1 MECDSVESL
10 DHAEAFGA
18 IGRAIAEGAPDGWQ
32 QLRLHYRAT
41 IQIDAARMQ
50 AVDAAGLVSHIE
62 VPDAAMD
69 CLTELRSTMYQ
80 PGKGTWF
87 TARFVLDLSG
97 KYSVDFDY
105 DNEPDFVPQL
115 TAGAYALDQ
124 EYFPRDADH
133 TPNWLSAKL
142 LEAETDR

>member
-1 MECDSVESL
+1 MTERDSVESL
-10 DHAEAFGA
+10 DHAEAFDEV
-18 IGRAIAEGAPDGWQ
+18 GRAIAEGAPDGWQ
-32 QLRLHYRAT
+32 QLRLDYRAT

-50 AVDAAGLVSHIE
+50 AVDAAGVVSHIE

-69 CLTELRSTMYQ
+69 CLAELRSTMYR

-87 TARFVLDLSG
+87 TVQFVLHLSG
-97 KYSVDFDY
+97 KYSVEFDY

-124 EYFPRDADH
+124 EYFPRGADH
-133 TPNWLSAKL
+133 TPDWLSAML
-142 LEAETDR
+142 REIE